1 MTRFIYAVLRF
12 GIAFGLAGLL
22 IRPLVKEIKPESLDG
37 VNWLWVALAVVLY
50 GWVLLIGV
58 FRWRILLAVQGI
70 ETRIMDIVK
79 LNLIGQFF
87 NIAIPGSVS
96 GDLVKMVYI
105 RDHAGS
111 KQAAAVLTIMLD
123 RVMGLLGLLL
133 IALVSTA
140 ISWDYVQASQDPR
153 IRVAVYWIAAL
164 SGCGVVGLLALEF
177 HVALERLP
185 GIRSLIN
192 LAQRLLPDSVCAVF
206 GRLVAALDLY
216 RERRSAIAA
225 VIALSVLVHGSLAI
239 SYMAIGQGLHIENV
253 GANLYFLTTQVANA
267 IASIPVVPG
276 GLGIR
281 DAVFNAIFTDCNV
294 EPAKSALLPL
304 LGTGAMV
311 IWSVIGGIVFACTKR
326 KGAKSQEEAAEPTA

>member
-164 SGCGVVGLLALEF
+164 SGCGVVG
-177 HVALERLP
+177 
-185 GIRSLIN
+185 
-192 LAQRLLPDSVCAVF
+192 
-206 GRLVAALDLY
+206 AA
-216 RERRSAIAA
+216 RA
-225 VIALSVLVHGSLAI
+225 
-239 SYMAIGQGLHIENV
+239 
-253 GANLYFLTTQVANA
+253 
-267 IASIPVVPG
+267 
-276 GLGIR
+276 
-281 DAVFNAIFTDCNV
+281 
-294 EPAKSALLPL
+294 
-304 LGTGAMV
+304 
-311 IWSVIGGIVFACTKR
+311 
-326 KGAKSQEEAAEPTA
+326 